1 MVTKDVQANLRKYKM
16 NAGNRTPS
24 RRGRSASRGPGDE
37 AVSPGGSPTVHFEGM
52 GKSGRKSVGGDDS
65 LAASKAIRESLKELD
80 NGIGEKMSL
89 LKMLVIKCDEADQN
103 YNRLRNYINF
113 GELENADR

>member
-1 MVTKDVQANLRKYKM
+1 
-16 NAGNRTPS
+16 
-24 RRGRSASRGPGDE
+24 
-37 AVSPGGSPTVHFEGM
+37 VHFEGF
-52 GKSGRKSVGGDDS
+52 GKSGRRSTGPDEA

-113 GELENADR
+113 GELENADRVLCDLQSQNGSSLADI